1 MSVAE
6 GWLEIIQEIDTMLL
20 VWQSLKVGVDF

>member
-6 GWLEIIQEIDTMLL
+6 GWLESIQEIDTMLL
-20 VWQSLKVGVDF
+20 VWQSLKVGLDF